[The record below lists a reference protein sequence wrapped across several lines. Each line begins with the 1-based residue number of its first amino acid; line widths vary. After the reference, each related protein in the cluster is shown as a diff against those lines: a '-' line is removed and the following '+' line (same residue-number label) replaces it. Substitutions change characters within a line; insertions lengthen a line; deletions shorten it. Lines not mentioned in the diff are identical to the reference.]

1 MRWGHRRWQN
11 EDGSLT
17 PEGREHYGY
26 GQGRD
31 KKAAK
36 FEKYT
41 SKQHDR
47 IDKRYSKVKYRL
59 DSDAQKA
66 YDKFKADPS
75 DKNRAK
81 LEKALKRAYNTK
93 DLMNLE
99 HERVDALTLENYKK
113 DKYANAGNIVKGQIF
128 RPLAYTDLVKA
139 VGRGFMSGST
149 NDAAKFMRRIS
160 DYDYNDIST
169 KNAAKAKEF
178 IDKADKMNAN
188 LSSTLE
194 ISTKPSHPGRYPW
207 SRDNYGPFNP
217 DKIQQEAK
225 PGKRTYEQYEHEQAR
240 LHNVSPEKLSSE
252 IVKLKTT
259 VPKSGTNG
267 QPYWE
272 TYSQGSKE
280 YKSAQK
286 RAQNAETTV
295 FRAEDAYSA
304 ALERYGKDS
313 TITQAA
319 KKKYQ
324 SALGSFESQYGYTP
338 QEFD

>member
-1 MRWGHRRWQN
+1 MKWGQRRWQY

-17 PEGREHYGY
+17 PEGYKHYGY

-31 KKAAK
+31 KRASK

-41 SKQHDR
+41 NKQHER

-66 YDKFKADPS
+66 YDKYKADPS
-75 DKNRAK
+75 DKNREK
-81 LEKALKRAYNTK
+81 LEKALKRSYNTK

-99 HERVDALTLENYKK
+99 HDRVDALTLENYKK
-113 DKYANAGNIVKGQIF
+113 DKYANAGNVVKGQIF
-128 RPLAYTDLVKA
+128 RPLAYTDLISA
-139 VGRGFMSGST
+139 AGRGFMYGNS

-160 DYDYNDIST
+160 AYDFNDIST

-178 IDKADKMNAN
+178 IDKADKMNVNMTRSYA
-188 LSSTLE
+188 
-194 ISTKPSHPGRYPW
+194 
-207 SRDNYGPFNP
+207 D
-217 DKIQQEAK
+217 
-225 PGKRTYEQYEHEQAR
+225 YEQEQKR
-240 LHNVSPEKLSSE
+240 LSKDVSAEQLSRE
-252 IVKLKTT
+252 IINLKTT

-272 TYSQGSKE
+272 TYSQGTKE
-280 YKSAQK
+280 YKSAQQK
-286 RAQNAETTV
+286 AQNAETTV

-304 ALERYGKDS
+304 ALSRYGKDS
-313 TITQAA
+313 AITQAA

>member
-41 SKQHDR
+41 NKQHER
-47 IDKRYSKVKYRL
+47 IDKRYSKVKYKL
-59 DSDAQKA
+59 DSTAQKA

-75 DKNRAK
+75 DKNREK
-81 LEKALKRAYNTK
+81 LEKALKRAYNTE

-99 HERVDALTLENYKK
+99 HDRVDALTLENYKK
-113 DKYANAGNIVKGQIF
+113 DKYANAGNVVKGQIF
-128 RPLAYTDLVKA
+128 RPLAYTDLISA
-139 VGRGFMSGST
+139 AGRGFMYGNS

-160 DYDYNDIST
+160 AYDFNDIST
-169 KNAAKAKEF
+169 KNAAKAKAF
-178 IDKADKMNAN
+178 IDKAIETSDYLNSSESDKYSNAM
-188 LSSTLE
+188 
-194 ISTKPSHPGRYPW
+194 KK
-207 SRDNYGPFNP
+207 YGPNNP
-217 DKIQQEAK
+217 DTIETFGK
-225 PGKRTYEQYEHEQAR
+225 PGNRTHKQYDYEQGR
-240 LHNVSPEKLSSE
+240 LKTISDDKFSEEIGNV
-252 IVKLKTT
+252 KTT

-272 TYSQGSKE
+272 VYSQGSKE

-286 RAQNAETTV
+286 RAQSAETTV